1 MDLKEIVE
9 ITVSTT
15 LSEGTLCYLGNTF
28 SDHRQLLT
36 DTFPEFK
43 LKPKNHFID
52 HYVHLTRCFGPL
64 VDLWTFR
71 FESKH
76 SFFKQAIN
84 DAHCF
89 KNVPLTL
96 STKHQQLMA
105 YLLDTQ
111 QLFKPKLHAGSVDRV
126 KISSLDEKLRT
137 VLEKKYPNEDDVSLA
152 KEVHLYGTQYVRDM
166 IVSAGEC
173 SGLPEFFRIL
183 HILVDKWWKVYF
195 VTTRLS
201 SW

>member
-1 MDLKEIVE
+1 M
-9 ITVSTT
+9 
-15 LSEGTLCYLGNTF
+15 
-28 SDHRQLLT
+28 
-36 DTFPEFK
+36 
-43 LKPKNHFID
+43 
-52 HYVHLTRCFGPL
+52 
-64 VDLWTFR
+64 FR

-89 KNVPLTL
+89 KNVLLTL
-96 STKHQQLMA
+96 STKPQQLMA

-111 QLFKPKLHAGSVDRV
+111 QLLKPKLHVGSVDRV
-126 KISSLDEKLRT
+126 KISPLDEKLRT

-183 HILVDKWWKVYF
+183 HKLVDKWWKVYF

-201 SW
+201 SWYMEHYQSYQLMDNCHSDLEILDPETLNDYHPLAAYQVARTLMVTPRAWLQ

>member
-1 MDLKEIVE
+1 MSLSIV
-9 ITVSTT
+9 
-15 LSEGTLCYLGNTF
+15 
-28 SDHRQLLT
+28 
-36 DTFPEFK
+36 
-43 LKPKNHFID
+43 
-52 HYVHLTRCFGPL
+52 
-64 VDLWTFR
+64 
-71 FESKH
+71 
-76 SFFKQAIN
+76 FFKQAIN

-89 KNVPLTL
+89 KNVLLTL

-111 QLFKPKLHAGSVDRV
+111 QLFKPKLHVGSVDRV

-201 SW
+201 SWYMEHYRSYQLIDNCHSDLEILDPETLNDYHPLAAYQVARTLMVTPRAWLLQ